1 MKIAIIDDWLNDA
14 PKSANWD
21 HLAAHH
27 QIDFYQDTLIGDALI
42 QRLAPYDIIGIMRE
56 RTPFDAALI
65 SALPQLKAIV
75 TTGMHNQSID
85 QEAAKHAGI
94 MVMGTHSPGH
104 ATAELAMILI
114 GTLARD
120 LFANATSM
128 TGTGWQTSTGRDLR
142 GATLGILGL
151 GRLGLQLAKFGQ
163 AFGMD
168 VQAWSQN
175 LTQDRC
181 DDAGVRFVDKD
192 RFFATSDYISIHLK
206 LSDRVRHLVGKNE
219 LDMMKQ
225 SACLVNTSRA
235 PIIDTDALITALQ
248 TGQIRAAAT
257 DVYDAE
263 PVPSDHIVRAIPNL
277 LCTPHIGYVTEQTMA
292 IFYSEMVETISHY
305 IAGTPIRRFEG
316 F

>member
-21 HLAAHH
+21 QLAAHH
-27 QIDFYQDTLIGDALI
+27 QIDFYQDTLTGEALI

-85 QEAAKHAGI
+85 QEAAKQAGI

-128 TGTGWQTSTGRDLR
+128 TSTGWQVSTGRDLR

-181 DDAGVRFVDKD
+181 DAAGVRFVDKD

-206 LSDRVRHLVGKNE
+206 LSDRVRHLVGKKE
-219 LDMMKQ
+219 LAMMKQ
-225 SACLVNTSRA
+225 SACLVNSSRA
-235 PIIDTDALITALQ
+235 PIIDTEALIEALQ

-263 PVPSDHIVRAIPNL
+263 PVPSDHIVRQIPNL

-305 IAGTPIRRFEG
+305 IAGTPIRKFDG

>member
-21 HLAAHH
+21 QLAAHH
-27 QIDFYQDTLIGDALI
+27 QIDFYQDTLTGEALI

-85 QEAAKHAGI
+85 QEAAKQASI

-128 TGTGWQTSTGRDLR
+128 TGIGWQVSTGRDLR

-181 DDAGVRFVDKD
+181 DAAGVRFVDKD

-206 LSDRVRHLVGKNE
+206 LSDRVRHLVGKKE
-219 LDMMKQ
+219 LEMMKQ
-225 SACLVNTSRA
+225 SACLVNSSRA
-235 PIIDTDALITALQ
+235 PIIDTDALIEALQ
-248 TGQIRAAAT
+248 KGQIRAAAT

-263 PVPSDHIVRAIPNL
+263 PVPSDHIVRQIPNL

-305 IAGTPIRRFEG
+305 IAGTPIRKFDG

>member
-21 HLAAHH
+21 QLAAHH
-27 QIDFYQDTLIGDALI
+27 QIDFYQDTLTGEALI
-42 QRLAPYDIIGIMRE
+42 QRLAPYHIIGIMRE

-85 QEAAKHAGI
+85 QEAAKQAGI

-128 TGTGWQTSTGRDLR
+128 TSTGWQVSTGRDLR

-181 DDAGVRFVDKD
+181 DAAGVRFVDKD

-206 LSDRVRHLVGKNE
+206 LSDRVRHLVGKKE
-219 LDMMKQ
+219 LAMMKQ
-225 SACLVNTSRA
+225 SACLVNSSRA
-235 PIIDTDALITALQ
+235 PIIDTEALIEALQ

-263 PVPSDHIVRAIPNL
+263 PVPSDHIVRQIPNL

-305 IAGTPIRRFEG
+305 IAGTPIRKFDG

>member
-21 HLAAHH
+21 QLAAHH
-27 QIDFYQDTLIGDALI
+27 QIDFYQDTLTGEALI

-85 QEAAKHAGI
+85 QEAAKQAGI

-128 TGTGWQTSTGRDLR
+128 TGTGWQVSTGRDLR

-181 DDAGVRFVDKD
+181 DAAGVRFVDKD

-206 LSDRVRHLVGKNE
+206 LSDRVRHLVGKKE

-225 SACLVNTSRA
+225 SACLVNSSRA
-235 PIIDTDALITALQ
+235 PIIDTDALIEALQ

-263 PVPSDHIVRAIPNL
+263 PVPSDHIVRQIPNL

-305 IAGTPIRRFEG
+305 IAGTPIRKFDG